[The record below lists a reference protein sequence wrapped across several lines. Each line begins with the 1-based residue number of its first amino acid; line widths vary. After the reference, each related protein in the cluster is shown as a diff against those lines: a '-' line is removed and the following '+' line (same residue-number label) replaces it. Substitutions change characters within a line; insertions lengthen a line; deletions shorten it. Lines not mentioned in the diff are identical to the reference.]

1 MSIRRPEQ
9 TIQRAV
15 FEHLA
20 VRRAPGTFAF
30 HVPNGGWR
38 SRAEAA
44 ILKGL
49 GVVAGVPD
57 VILVCDGRVY
67 ALELK
72 ALWHRTSSRRTSY
85 WKTETTCTSWAATCS
100 TGVAGRTVAPRIFRP
115 FCSGQAAW
123 QTEAMAHPR
132 INFTKNGRT
141 FELSRR
147 SA

>member
-20 VRRAPGTFAF
+20 VRRSPGTFAF

-72 ALWHRTSSRRTSY
+72 A
-85 WKTETTCTSWAATCS
+85 
-100 TGVAGRTVAPRIFRP
+100 AGGRL
-115 FCSGQAAW
+115 SGAQRQVHDALRDAGA
-123 QTEAMAHPR
+123 EVAMAAGLDEALAR
-132 INFTKNGRT
+132 LGDWGLLRGTAQRGAR
-141 FELSRR
+141 
-147 SA
+147 